1 MLCFFAFTIALFSSG
16 VGIMKHYCSFC
27 HETSVNFYADS
38 HEAHSSHVK
47 HDCCNDHSC
56 DSCCGHSH
64 TDEGYSIDC
73 EGECESERFQIAV
86 VSVDPSK
93 RIVVESQATDLL
105 YAYHAFNK
113 SVNSESDKKE
123 FHNLY
128 KDIPISGR
136 DILCE
141 ISVLII

>member
-38 HEAHSSHVK
+38 NEAHSSHIN
-47 HDCCNDHSC
+47 HNCCNDHSC
-56 DSCCGHSH
+56 ESCCSHSH
-64 TDEGYSIDC
+64 SDDGHNISC

-86 VSVDPSK
+86 VSVDISK
-93 RIVVESQATDLL
+93 RVVVESASTDLL
-105 YAYHAFNK
+105 YACY
-113 SVNSESDKKE
+113 NSNSNNVKEPGNRESDN
-123 FHNLY
+123 FY
-128 KDIPISGR
+128 RDIPLSGR
-136 DILCE
+136 DILCD